1 MNTFV
6 SHCATSDM
14 FTGPHRAICC
24 SHIVRKSMIG
34 NMFVGYF
41 NNSSRVVLSKR
52 MENEINFTY
61 FELNKSGNYLIIQL
75 GSSFCAN
82 LYIFEESIFILYKMK
97 YLFFKCSSEMAATLQ
112 LQFSIVWGSLL
123 LWKKVPNCISEDTK
137 KFHTAANRLFPN
149 ENLKYHPNDP
159 LGVNGEQ
166 YEALNERIDSA

>member
-24 SHIVRKSMIG
+24 SHFVRKSIIG

-52 MENEINFTY
+52 MQNEINFTY
-61 FELNKSGNYLIIQL
+61 FELNKSGNYLIIQT
-75 GSSFCAN
+75 
-82 LYIFEESIFILYKMK
+82 
-97 YLFFKCSSEMAATLQ
+97 TLQ
-112 LQFSIVWGSLL
+112 LQLSIVWGSLL
-123 LWKKVPNCISEDTK
+123 LWKKVRKCISEEDTN
-137 KFHTAANRLFPN
+137 KFHTNANILFPN
-149 ENLKYHPNDP
+149 ENFKYHPNDP

>member
-41 NNSSRVVLSKR
+41 NNSSRVV
-52 MENEINFTY
+52 F
-61 FELNKSGNYLIIQL
+61 FE
-75 GSSFCAN
+75 
-82 LYIFEESIFILYKMK
+82 
-97 YLFFKCSSEMAATLQ
+97 CSSEMEATLQ

-137 KFHTAANRLFPN
+137 KFHTAASQHINHFDIDIFLATDYFQTKILN
-149 ENLKYHPNDP
+149 IIQMTLW
-159 LGVNGEQ
+159 GVNGEQ

>member
-41 NNSSRVVLSKR
+41 NNSSRVV
-52 MENEINFTY
+52 F
-61 FELNKSGNYLIIQL
+61 FE
-75 GSSFCAN
+75 
-82 LYIFEESIFILYKMK
+82 
-97 YLFFKCSSEMAATLQ
+97 CSSEMEATLQ

>member
-24 SHIVRKSMIG
+24 SLIVRKSVIG

-61 FELNKSGNYLIIQL
+61 FELNKSGNYLIIHEAQFNFL
-75 GSSFCAN
+75 K
-82 LYIFEESIFILYKMK
+82 I
-97 YLFFKCSSEMAATLQ
+97 FFKCSSEMAATLQ

-159 LGVNGEQ
+159 LGVNDEQ